1 MKSIHLDLPDK
12 LAAELQSLV
21 QHGWFQDEQ
30 EAVRVAVLE
39 FLRQRRPEL
48 LERFQREDIEWAL
61 QQKPSS
67 KRG

>member
-1 MKSIHLDLPDK
+1 MKSIHLELPDK
-12 LAAELQSLV
+12 LAEELQSLV

-61 QQKPSS
+61 QQKTSR